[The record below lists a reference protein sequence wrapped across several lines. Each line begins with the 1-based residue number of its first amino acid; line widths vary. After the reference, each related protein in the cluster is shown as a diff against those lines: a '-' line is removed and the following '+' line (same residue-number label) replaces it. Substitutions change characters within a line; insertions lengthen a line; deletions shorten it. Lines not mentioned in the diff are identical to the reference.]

1 MVADSAMIEIGEG
14 VDFESLFAEVCVE
27 LSGVEELGS
36 SFTARLEIQNGTA
49 TQGEDFEGG
58 IRIPSGCPFSALN
71 DPPFAPI
78 SQQDFES
85 RMILREREMDG
96 VFVDFFMGTELTAC
110 GVVSILPDLIFEGPE
125 NLTLTLVDGDFSVG
139 EDNITSMIVI
149 VDPEGTYLEMYG
161 NVQYNFRICIL
172 DFKCFSDDYQVLI
185 ICTSSLKSA
194 FTVIETTVCPHNN
207 RLSHYVHLGRIS
219 KIIKNT
225 SLPQPFFN
233 CIVHHQYNIIC
244 LVKKLIVS

>member
-1 MVADSAMIEIGEG
+1 MFLFCDCSYNIIFFLIIIVDIAIASVVADSAMIEIGEG

-71 DPPFAPI
+71 DPPFAPV
-78 SQQDFES
+78 SQKDFKS

-96 VFVDFFMGTELTAC
+96 VFVDFFMGTNLTAC

-125 NLTLTLVDGDFSVG
+125 NLTLTLVDGDFSIG

-149 VDPEGTYLEMYG
+149 VDPEGTY
-161 NVQYNFRICIL
+161 
-172 DFKCFSDDYQVLI
+172 
-185 ICTSSLKSA
+185 
-194 FTVIETTVCPHNN
+194 
-207 RLSHYVHLGRIS
+207 
-219 KIIKNT
+219 
-225 SLPQPFFN
+225 
-233 CIVHHQYNIIC
+233 
-244 LVKKLIVS
+244 